1 MMAKGNSKT
10 GNSRDM
16 SIWGKVLGGT
26 AGFMMGGPIGAML
39 GGLAGHAVD
48 RLRAQVLD
56 DGDTAQSDDREDS
69 PRQISFTI
77 GIIVL
82 GAKMAKADGVVTR
95 DEIEAFKQVF
105 KISAN
110 DMKQVGRLF
119 DRARRDATGFEPY
132 AKQIAEIFHDDK
144 AVLEELLGGLFHI
157 ARADGTVTED
167 ELTYLETVARIFG
180 FSPQDWARIK
190 APNLP
195 PNAQDPYQILGV
207 APDATDTEVK
217 AAHRKLALENHP
229 DRLMA
234 RGLPQEFLDLAN
246 EKLAAVN
253 AAWDDI
259 KKQRGLN

>member
-1 MMAKGNSKT
+1 
-10 GNSRDM
+10 M

-56 DGDTAQSDDREDS
+56 DGNTAEHDEGT
-69 PRQISFTI
+69 RQISFTI

-105 KISAN
+105 KISAD

-157 ARADGTVTED
+157 ARADGTVTRD
-167 ELTYLETVARIFG
+167 ELTYLETIAQIFG

-195 PNAQDPYQILGV
+195 PNRQDPYQILGV
-207 APDATDTEVK
+207 TPDATDTEIK
-217 AAHRKLALENHP
+217 TAHRKLALENHP

-253 AAWDDI
+253 VAWDEI